1 MASHRR
7 PKQPSRARL
16 TILGAAAS
24 AAATVGVT
32 ATSASADPG
41 QSIDDVREEVDELH
55 HEAEEITEEYNGAKE
70 RETELQAEIEELQDS
85 AARGQERLNELRN
98 GMGSMAAAQYRN
110 GGLDPSVQLFL
121 SSDPDAF
128 LDQASALDQLS
139 AKQAE
144 SLRLIQEQQR
154 TLDQQRAEAGERLAE
169 LEEVR
174 STLGDQ
180 KETIQGKLG
189 DAQALLNQLTEEE
202 RQQIAAAEAA
212 EAEEAA
218 RASRSAERATDPS
231 AGSSDVSASS
241 RGQAALNAAATK
253 LGAPYVWAATG
264 PNSFDCSGLTSWA
277 YAQAGVSLPRVSQA
291 QANAGTRVGMSEL
304 APGDLVFFYPELTH
318 VGIYAGNG
326 QMLHAPRPGGVV
338 EYASMSIMPFQFG
351 TRVG

>member
-1 MASHRR
+1 
-7 PKQPSRARL
+7 
-16 TILGAAAS
+16 
-24 AAATVGVT
+24 
-32 ATSASADPG
+32 
-41 QSIDDVREEVDELH
+41 
-55 HEAEEITEEYNGAKE
+55 
-70 RETELQAEIEELQDS
+70 
-85 AARGQERLNELRN
+85 
-98 GMGSMAAAQYRN
+98 MGSMAAAQYRN
-110 GGLDPSVQLFL
+110 GGLDPSMQLFL

-154 TLDQQRAEAGERLAE
+154 TLDQQREEAGERLAE
-169 LEEVR
+169 LEDVR
-174 STLGDQ
+174 STLSEQ
-180 KETIQGKLG
+180 KDTIQGKLG
-189 DAQALLNQLTEEE
+189 EAQSLLNQLTEEE
-202 RQQIAAAEAA
+202 RQQVAAAEQA

-218 RASRSAERATDPS
+218 RASRSEDRATTDPS
-231 AGSSDVSASS
+231 SGSTSDAAASS

-253 LGAPYVWAATG
+253 LGAPYVWASAG

-277 YAQAGVSLPRVSQA
+277 YAQAGVSLPRVSQD
-291 QANAGTRVGMSEL
+291 QANAGTRVSMSEL

-326 QMLHAPRPGGVV
+326 QMLHAPRPGGNV